1 MILLGCLLSILFSTL
16 EVSHLN
22 VTRAYYVTRFTECK
36 TLCLFRTEGVVI
48 VSGYNIVV
56 TTNILISYFEY
67 ACLTAAR

>member
-1 MILLGCLLSILFSTL
+1 MILFSTL
-16 EVSHLN
+16 EDSHLI

-36 TLCLFRTEGVVI
+36 TLCLFRTEEVVI
-48 VSGYNIVV
+48 VSEYNIVVV